1 MTVVASANSPPK
13 VLKPPDDL
21 SYAYNVGLKEI
32 DVGQYFEDPEGD
44 TLKIIAVY
52 TICENTD

>member
-13 VLKPPDDL
+13 VLKPPDDV
-21 SYAYNVGLKEI
+21 SYSYNVGLKEI

-44 TLKIIAVY
+44 ALKIIAVY
-52 TICENTD
+52 TIGENTD